1 MVKDD
6 VLIQYRGI
14 HPNDE
19 TKNFLK
25 LIISEIYE
33 EAPYGSTIKA
43 QFANEKNKVKAGLHV
58 HSKGIRFFISSQ
70 ASNMTELGHNLLTQ
84 ARRRIEKWKNNRF
97 KRGLTRQQIET
108 DFDHKQEAI

>member
-6 VLIQYRGI
+6 VLIQYRGL

-19 TKNFLK
+19 TKKYLK
-25 LIISEIYE
+25 LIVSEIYE
-33 EAPYGSTIKA
+33 EAPYGSTVKA
-43 QFANEKNKVKAGLHV
+43 HFANEKNKVKASLHV
-58 HSKGIRFFISSQ
+58 QSKGIRFFISSQ
-70 ASNMTELGHNLLTQ
+70 AANMNELGHNLLIQ

-108 DFDHKQEAI
+108 NYDHKQEAI